1 MMMSRGQRVGM
12 TVLTIAVFFS
22 LLWVSLHHDPHR
34 LKSALIGKTVPVFQ
48 ADDIAGKPLN
58 QTLFYGK
65 ITVLNVFASWCDTC
79 AVEHVFWINRSM
91 PSDVQLVALDYM
103 DSPEKAAEFL
113 KDHGNPYD
121 VVISDPKGKL
131 GIDFGVYGVPETYL
145 IDQAGVIRFKRVGVV
160 TSNQWKQVWLPRIRS
175 LEVSHAST

>member
-48 ADDIAGKPLN
+48 GKSITGKSID
-58 QTLFYGK
+58 QHLFYGK
-65 ITVLNVFASWCDTC
+65 VTVLNVFASWCDTC
-79 AVEHVFWINRSM
+79 AVEHVFWMNRSM

-113 KDHGNPYD
+113 KGHGNPFD

-145 IDQAGVIRFKRVGVV
+145 IDPKGVIRYKQIGVV
-160 TSNQWKQVWLPRIRS
+160 TPIKWKQFWLPRLRAM
-175 LEVSHAST
+175 EKSHAST